1 MATNSTESTAR
12 GRRAPKGVLPRLIR
26 TVFSFY
32 PVLLPITLVC
42 ILINA
47 IVSSIPSVFMQ
58 NAIAVVEDTYE
69 SGDWASASGTIF
81 MLLFTKVNKKG
92 IVLLFGLIWAAM
104 QLMSFWGVALVIA
117 VGAVIAELFWR
128 TLDRHKFSTML
139 LCFTVQVVFL
149 YLGMTIPLIFMKDMY
164 LAAVSAYADLY
175 STVFD
180 MLIGP
185 MFFVGLAATVVGC
198 VVGAFLGKLLLKK
211 HFQKAG
217 IV

>member
-1 MATNSTESTAR
+1 MKSKNAKFKKSDKMNVRDYITAAILYVLMFLVYA
-12 GRRAPKGVLPRLIR
+12 GVGAPIGM
-26 TVFSFY
+26 TVAGSLF
-32 PVLLPITLVC
+32 
-42 ILINA
+42 
-47 IVSSIPSVFMQ
+47 VF
-58 NAIAVVEDTYE
+58 AACAVV
-69 SGDWASASGTIF
+69 WGTIF

-180 MLIGP
+180 MP
-185 MFFVGLAATVVGC
+185 MQRNRLCGM
-198 VVGAFLGKLLLKK
+198 
-211 HFQKAG
+211 
-217 IV
+217 